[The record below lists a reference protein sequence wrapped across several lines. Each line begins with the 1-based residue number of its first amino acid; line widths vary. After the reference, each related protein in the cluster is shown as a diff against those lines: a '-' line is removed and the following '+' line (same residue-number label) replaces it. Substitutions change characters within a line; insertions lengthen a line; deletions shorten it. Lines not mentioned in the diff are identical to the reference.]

1 MIDVN
6 IPLSQLTGNTII
18 YVVAGVGG
26 VVLTSI
32 GGMLTKCVLNRRR
45 KNQRIQDF
53 EKEIKKSTEKVI
65 QETIAKTNRILQ
77 TIREEDLKPVITV
90 KEVEPV

>member
-1 MIDVN
+1 MIDVSLN
-6 IPLSQLTGNTII
+6 GNNII
-18 YVVAGVGG
+18 YIVAGVGG
-26 VVLTSI
+26 VVFTSI
-32 GGMLTKCVLNRRR
+32 GGVLLRCVLNRRR

-65 QETIAKTNRILQ
+65 QETIAKTNRDLQ
-77 TIREEDLKPVITV
+77 TIREEDLRPVVTV